1 MELLDGE
8 DPHEQDLVGEEAGRD
23 QADGRQPGTIGDAQR
38 SPWSMGT
45 NRTGMRLRVVTSP
58 SSSLRMRM
66 RFCAP

>member
-8 DPHEQDLVGEEAGRD
+8 DPYEQDLVGEDGGGD
-23 QADGRQPGTIGDAQR
+23 QADGRQPEMTGGAQR
-38 SPWSMGT
+38 SPWSIGT
-45 NRTGMRLRVVTSP
+45 NRTGMRLLVVTSP